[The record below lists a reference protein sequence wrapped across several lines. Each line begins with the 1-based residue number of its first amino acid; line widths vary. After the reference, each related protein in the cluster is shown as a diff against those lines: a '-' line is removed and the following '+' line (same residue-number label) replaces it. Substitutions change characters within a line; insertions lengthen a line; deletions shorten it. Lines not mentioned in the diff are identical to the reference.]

1 MSHRPVVRLCLA
13 TVVSAAV
20 LTGIIES
27 AASVSARQADGF
39 VALFDGRS
47 LAGWRAL
54 PARGALPADEPKL
67 APSWRLDESVLV
79 SDGKGAFAASERAL
93 GDAEIQLEFRSD
105 GGRPGVVV
113 RSTSSDPVGA
123 SVLTRGRWPGGEPPA
138 RGNWHTLRIVQAGE
152 RASIWID
159 GTLAA
164 DHLRLTSATGR
175 AVAREG
181 SLVLQAFDGP
191 VRWRNVRAKSLS
203 SAEATTFLRQ
213 PEAGEFTSLFDGRSL
228 AGWKGAVDH
237 YEVVDGAIRC
247 RKGSGGTLFTEREFT
262 DFTVRL
268 EFRLPHGGNN
278 GLAIRYPGEGDTAYV
293 GMCELQVLDDTDP
306 KYATLDPR
314 QYTGS
319 IYGMVA
325 AQRGYLRP
333 VGEWNFEQVTVR
345 GSRITVELNG
355 TVITDGDVSTVSSFM
370 DDREHPGKDRTRG
383 HFGFAGHNDPV
394 EYRNVRIREDRR

>member
-1 MSHRPVVRLCLA
+1 MSQRPVARLTLA
-13 TVVSAAV
+13 FALVAVLIGIAGRPASAA
-20 LTGIIES
+20 
-27 AASVSARQADGF
+27 AQQADDL

-47 LAGWRAL
+47 VSGWHALSPRGVL
-54 PARGALPADEPKL
+54 PATESKL
-67 APSWRLDESVLV
+67 APSWRVDQRALV
-79 SDGKGAFAASERAL
+79 SDGKGPFAASDRPL
-93 GDAEIQLEFRSD
+93 GDAEIQLEFQSD
-105 GGRPGVVV
+105 GGKPGVVV

-123 SVLTRGRWPGGEPPA
+123 SVLTHGRWPGGAPPA
-138 RGNWHTLRIVQAGE
+138 RGTWHTLRLVQAGE

-164 DHLRLTSATGR
+164 DHVRLTSATGR
-175 AVAREG
+175 ALPREG
-181 SLVLQAFDGP
+181 SLVLQAFDGT
-191 VRWRNVRAKSLS
+191 VRWRNVRAKSLPAS
-203 SAEATTFLRQ
+203 DATTFLRQ

-237 YEVVDGAIRC
+237 YEVVDSAIRC
-247 RKGSGGTLFTEREFT
+247 RKGSGGTLFTEREYT

-355 TVITDGDVSTVSSFM
+355 TVITDGDVSTVTSFM